1 MGDRIYYAARKGMMN
16 SVQMDFY
23 TFKKVFLH
31 IFDDLENNFYFRAA
45 TGYSCVNQGEIRG
58 IWGSDIEAYILLE
71 LKMVDIWP
79 IQEKIEWYDEPT
91 LFTIIEFLYDFVS
104 EPQTKIYH
112 SLDNHK
118 WDTWDYDKEIGREKY
133 RKKINEILKEYDK
146 GYQLSL
152 DGEIIEITPEGFE
165 ELVKEIPQ
173 TDDPNNIDN
182 RMKTSITKYFRYGS
196 TIDEKKD
203 AIRSL
208 ADVLEYLKKEG
219 YVLLPKDDSDL
230 FKIINRYDI
239 RHHNR
244 SQQSDY
250 DVNIWYDWF
259 FYNFL
264 SSINVL
270 LKLKEKS
277 DGS

>member
-1 MGDRIYYAARKGMMN
+1 MGDRKYYAARKGMMN
-16 SVQMDFY
+16 LDQMDFY
-23 TFKKVFLH
+23 SLKRVFRH
-31 IFDDLENNFYFRAA
+31 IFDDLENDFYFREA
-45 TGYSCVNQGEIRG
+45 TGYSCVDEGDIRG
-58 IWGSDIEAYILLE
+58 IWGRDIEAYIFLK

-79 IQEKIEWYDEPT
+79 IQEKIEEYDEPT
-91 LFTIIEFLYDFVS
+91 LFTIIEFLYDFAS
-104 EPQTKIYH
+104 EPQSKSY
-112 SLDNHK
+112 HK
-118 WDTWDYDKEIGREKY
+118 WNNCGWHTWDYNKEIGRENY
-133 RKKINEILKEYDK
+133 RTRINEILKEYDK
-146 GYQLSL
+146 GYQLSH
-152 DGEIIEITPEGFE
+152 DGEIIEITPKGFK
-165 ELVKEIPQ
+165 ELVEEIPH
-173 TDDPNNIDN
+173 TDDPNNIDK
-182 RMKTSITKYFRYGS
+182 RIKTSITKYFRYGS

-219 YVLLPKDDSDL
+219 YVLPPKDDSDL

-244 SQQSDY
+244 FQQSDY

-277 DGS
+277 NGS